1 MNLTEDDQEVKFDL
15 AKVTNPL
22 DFEQVFRLVQQ
33 TEGLNKIQQN
43 LREHRSLDQ

>member
-1 MNLTEDDQEVKFDL
+1 MHQDNQPVKSNVTT
-15 AKVTNPL
+15 VTNPL

>member
-1 MNLTEDDQEVKFDL
+1 MHQDYQPVKSDL